1 MPDVEPQF
9 PEPLADALGQFAGI
23 VGTVAIFGVVLL
35 VLSGFAVFKLDARV
49 PAGLVWGVSGI
60 TAVAAVLWLLV
71 TIGSS

>member
-35 VLSGFAVFKLDARV
+35 VLARV
-49 PAGLVWGVSGI
+49 RSVQKGGG
-60 TAVAAVLWLLV
+60 
-71 TIGSS
+71 G